1 MKLNCDPYTP
11 EAVVLG
17 FRLPGTGNFFGIDQ
31 VSCAP
36 VALDK
41 SPRAGHV
48 NRVPTVSKSVV
59 LEANARLIPGRFA
72 VTLYDHAMQSCVAAK
87 RGKNVVGYDTLEVSI
102 YTVGNVG
109 DALLPILI
117 SVWSGQ

>member
-1 MKLNCDPYTP
+1 MYMISVELVLNCDPYTP
-11 EAVVLG
+11 EAIVLG

-31 VSCAP
+31 VSRAP

-87 RGKNVVGYDTLEVSI
+87 RGKNVVGYDTLEV
-102 YTVGNVG
+102 
-109 DALLPILI
+109 LFIL
-117 SVWSGQ
+117 SEKKLVMHCFRF